1 MNQPLVS
8 LVVLNWNGRAIIQ
21 NCLDSLK
28 QLTYANREI
37 IVVDNASTD
46 GSAEYLESIE
56 GIAVIKNTENLGYA
70 AGNNAGIAAA
80 RGKYVAVINNDIVV
94 EPSWLSRL
102 VAVAEK
108 DEMVGI
114 ISGRQMNYYQRNT
127 IDVLYTH
134 LAYDLMMHEKDS
146 KKEYDPSRYGREP
159 CRVMGVSGA
168 STMFRKSM
176 FDALHGFDESLYA
189 YHEESDLCMRAFLA
203 GYKCVFVPT
212 AVAYHMRSVSFS
224 KIKGTAYY
232 YQTRNRIWFV
242 FRYAPLSRLLLHS
255 VPIFIRELRIIRVAA
270 FKTRLLGFYI
280 RAVAHALAV
289 FPAMYPQR
297 KQNMKALAQKKHLY
311 GQLRKKK
318 CLPL

>member
-8 LVVLNWNGRAIIQ
+8 LVVLNWNGKAIIKS
-21 NCLDSLK
+21 CLDSLK
-28 QLTYANREI
+28 QLAYVNREI

-46 GSAEYLESIE
+46 GSAEYLESID
-56 GIAVIKNTENLGYA
+56 GITVVKNEENLGYA

-80 RGKYVAVINNDIVV
+80 RGKYVAVINNDIIV
-94 EPSWLSRL
+94 EPSWLSPL
-102 VAVAEK
+102 VTVLEQ
-108 DEMVGI
+108 DEFVGI

-127 IDVLYTH
+127 IDVLYTY

-146 KKEYDPSRYGREP
+146 KKDYDPSRYPQEP

-168 STMFRKSM
+168 STVFRKSM
-176 FDALHGFDESLYA
+176 FDALHGFDEGLYA

-203 GYKCVFVPT
+203 GYKCVFVPA

-224 KIKGTAYY
+224 KIKGTAFY

-242 FRYAPLSRLLLHS
+242 FRYAPLHLLVLHS
-255 VPIFIRELRIIRVAA
+255 IPIIIRELRIIRVAA
-270 FKTRLLGFYI
+270 FKTRLLGFYL
-280 RAVAHALAV
+280 RAVAHGIAAL
-289 FPAMYPQR
+289 PALYPQR
-297 KQNMKALAQKKHLY
+297 KQNMKALARKKQLY

-318 CLPL
+318 FLPL